1 MKRTRQSG
9 SAVIEAVIGAAI
21 VSLALAT
28 MLQAVVDTASRNRLA
43 EDKRMASLVAQSE
56 LATVGSLVPVE
67 PGVTSGIVAGY
78 RWHIQIEPF
87 NGNVPQ
93 TTAGQ
98 PMSVTVIVDNAA
110 GRQLATLH
118 TVALGPNS

>member
-1 MKRTRQSG
+1 MKRTHQSG

-87 NGNVPQ
+87 SGNVPQ

-98 PMSVTVIVDNAA
+98 PMSVTVLVDNAK
-110 GRQLATLH
+110 GRQLAALH

>member
-78 RWHIQIEPF
+78 RWHIQIEPYS
-87 NGNVPQ
+87 GNVPQ

-98 PMSVTVIVDNAA
+98 PMSVTVIVNNAT
-110 GRQLATLH
+110 GRQLAALR